1 MIKNGLI
8 VILILLSIYLF
19 TGKKQIKTVS
29 TRIDTVLTTKTITK
43 FIKGD
48 KIRYR
53 ILDTINTNS
62 MIRPILSKITT
73 KLKSLRIALG
83 RIVTYLLS
91 MTPLV
96 KTELSVGPSKPKSK
110 KKR

>member
-19 TGKKQIKTVS
+19 TGKKQIKIVS

-48 KIRYR
+48 KIP
-53 ILDTINTNS
+53 DT
-62 MIRPILSKITT
+62 RF
-73 KLKSLRIALG
+73 
-83 RIVTYLLS
+83 
-91 MTPLV
+91 
-96 KTELSVGPSKPKSK
+96 
-110 KKR
+110 